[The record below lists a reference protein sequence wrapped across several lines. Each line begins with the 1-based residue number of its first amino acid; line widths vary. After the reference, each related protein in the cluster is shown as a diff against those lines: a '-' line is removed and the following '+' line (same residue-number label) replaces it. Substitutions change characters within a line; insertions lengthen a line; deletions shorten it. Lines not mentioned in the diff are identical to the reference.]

1 MYMQVFFIKDST
13 INTGRGR
20 MWSWGHNTRGQLGL
34 GDGLYGGDPR
44 FPNEIPGAPAV
55 VMPSFCFDEH
65 SEELI
70 PERRCAPSR
79 WAACM
84 HACMHTYIHTY
95 IMHTTYMHACMHACM
110 HANIHTYIHIH
121 THACMH
127 TGATRHAG

>member
-1 MYMQVFFIKDST
+1 MYCLVFEYVFGVFFIKDST

-84 HACMHTYIHTY
+84 HACMHTYIHHAYY
-95 IMHTTYMHACMHACM
+95 IHTCMHAC
-110 HANIHTYIHIH
+110 IHTYVPVSY
-121 THACMH
+121 THL
-127 TGATRHAG
+127 TLPTIYSV